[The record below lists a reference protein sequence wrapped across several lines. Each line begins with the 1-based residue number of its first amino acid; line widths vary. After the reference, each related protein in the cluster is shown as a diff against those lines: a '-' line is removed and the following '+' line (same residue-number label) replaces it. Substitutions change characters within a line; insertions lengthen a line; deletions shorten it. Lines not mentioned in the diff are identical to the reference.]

1 MEFDPWYPIKAY
13 KEISKWIIKFHSQ
26 KRCPNP
32 CFRLELFKFMI
43 DLDCSGMCDLK
54 LFRKKVIIT
63 LFELCDNYKS
73 LTLKQLPKF
82 DPEDLK
88 AILFKG
94 IKQMYKCTLIFQ
106 KRKKFLQHLNNLV
119 YLELSGINLHGKLSA
134 LRYMQ
139 NIR

>member
-43 DLDCSGMCDLK
+43 DLDCSGKSDLK
-54 LFRKKVIIT
+54 LFRKKAIIT

-106 KRKKFLQHLNNLV
+106 KKKVQKKKNKKKKYFKVNICFSFTAYINFFMGLLV
-119 YLELSGINLHGKLSA
+119 T
-134 LRYMQ
+134 
-139 NIR
+139 

>member
-63 LFELCDNYKS
+63 LFELSDNYKS

-88 AILFKG
+88 AILFKSNINIEYIINDLDLNKKKQNNTP
-94 IKQMYKCTLIFQ
+94 IKDGTLPIC
-106 KRKKFLQHLNNLV
+106 
-119 YLELSGINLHGKLSA
+119 
-134 LRYMQ
+134 
-139 NIR
+139 

>member
-32 CFRLELFKFMI
+32 YFRLVLFKFMI

-88 AILFKG
+88 AILFKSNINIEYIINDLDLNKKKQNNTP
-94 IKQMYKCTLIFQ
+94 IKDGTLPIC
-106 KRKKFLQHLNNLV
+106 
-119 YLELSGINLHGKLSA
+119 
-134 LRYMQ
+134 
-139 NIR
+139 

>member
-1 MEFDPWYPIKAY
+1 MEYDPWYPIKAY

-88 AILFKG
+88 AILFKSNINIEYIINDLDLNKKKQNNTP
-94 IKQMYKCTLIFQ
+94 IKDGTLPIC
-106 KRKKFLQHLNNLV
+106 
-119 YLELSGINLHGKLSA
+119 
-134 LRYMQ
+134 
-139 NIR
+139 

>member
-43 DLDCSGMCDLK
+43 DLDCSDMCDLK

-88 AILFKG
+88 AILFKSNIIIEYIINDLDLNKKKQNNTP
-94 IKQMYKCTLIFQ
+94 IKDGTLPIC
-106 KRKKFLQHLNNLV
+106 
-119 YLELSGINLHGKLSA
+119 
-134 LRYMQ
+134 
-139 NIR
+139 